1 MLKEGTLKDKVAIV
15 TGGGTGLGKVIA
27 HELSRL
33 GAKVVVASRK
43 MENLETVVKEIK
55 EKGGDALAVTVDV
68 REPLQVEDMVKKTKE
83 KFGAVHILI
92 NNAAGNFIC
101 PTVNLSYNGWNAVV
115 GIVLNGTFYC
125 TKAVCQDMINQN
137 YGRIV
142 NIIATYAWHGAPG
155 VVHSAAAKAGVLAL
169 TQSLAVEW
177 APFNIRVNA
186 IAPGV
191 IYTEGASKQ
200 LFPTKEVQ
208 DMLIKQIP
216 GKKMGKP
223 EDIAWATAYLV
234 SDYSDFVNGECM
246 TVDGG
251 TWLGK
256 GILAE

>member
-15 TGGGTGLGKVIA
+15 TGGGTGLGKFISL
-27 HELSRL
+27 ELSRL
-33 GAKVVVASRK
+33 GAKVVVTSRK
-43 MENLETVVKEIK
+43 LENLEPAVKEIQA
-55 EKGGDALAVTVDV
+55 KGGEALAVQTDIRVP
-68 REPLQVEDMVKKTKE
+68 EQVEAMVAKTKE

-101 PTVNLSYNGWNAVV
+101 PTADLSYNGWNAIV

-125 TKAVCQDMINQN
+125 TKAVCKDMINQK

-155 VVHSAAAKAGVLAL
+155 VVPSAAAKAGVLAL

-177 APFNIRVNA
+177 AQFNIRVNA
-186 IAPGV
+186 IAPGA
-191 IYTEGASKQ
+191 IHTEGASKQ
-200 LFPTKEVQ
+200 LFPTKEIQ
-208 DMLIKQIP
+208 DMIIKQIP

-223 EDIAWATAYLV
+223 EDVAWATAYLV

-246 TVDGG
+246 TIDGG

-256 GILAE
+256 GILVE

>member
-27 HELSRL
+27 LELSRL

-43 MENLETVVKEIK
+43 MENLEAAANEIK
-55 EKGGDALAVTVDV
+55 SKGGEAIAVQVDV
-68 REPLQVEDMVKKTKE
+68 RVPDQVEAMVARTKE
-83 KFGAVHILI
+83 KFGGVHILI

-101 PTVNLSYNGWNAVV
+101 PTVNLSYNGWNSVI

-125 TKAVCQDMINQN
+125 TKAVSQDMINQK

-155 VVHSAAAKAGVLAL
+155 VVHSASAKAGVLAL

-177 APFNIRVNA
+177 AQFNIRVNA

-200 LFPTKEVQ
+200 LFPTKEIQ

-216 GKKMGKP
+216 GGKMGKP
-223 EDIAWATAYLV
+223 EDIAWACAYLV
-234 SDYSDFVNGECM
+234 SDYSEFVNGECM
-246 TVDGG
+246 TIDGG